1 MMGATVH
8 CTDVQGITVVFA
20 ESHLW
25 PNPANLFIIPD
36 NNGYAMIDVGGGGTS
51 GRDHLHAALETRR
64 LSLADLHTVVLSH
77 AHPDHMGAMKYVLE
91 AAAPRVYIH
100 TRDAESSLNPSKLHY
115 SFDIPLAKDAYAPR
129 DQHQKFDLFRFFDD
143 FGCSMS
149 AADEVEEITE
159 GDILRLGDFAFEVLL
174 TPGHAPG
181 HISLFE
187 KNTGILLPGDLV
199 GISPAWYTPSSGG
212 LTAYLSSLDAMESK
226 DASLLIPSHGPVMEN
241 ASHSIGRIRDKLM
254 KRETILLD
262 ALSTGPKTFLELNAA
277 LFRDEIL
284 HFFPGCGIIESH
296 LIKLEG
302 EDRIERNG
310 RKTIRLR

>member
-1 MMGATVH
+1 MGGTVH
-8 CTDVQGITVVFA
+8 YADVQGITVVFA

-25 PNPANLFIIPD
+25 PNPANLFVIPD
-36 NNGYAMIDVGGGGTS
+36 TNGFSMIDVGGGGTS
-51 GRDHLHAALETRR
+51 GRDHLHAALET
-64 LSLADLHTVVLSH
+64 LHLCLEDLHTVVLSH

-91 AAAPRVYIH
+91 AAAPRVYVH
-100 TRDAESSLNPSKLHY
+100 TRDVGSCRDPSKLHY
-115 SFDIPLAKDAYAPR
+115 SFDIPLAKDVYAQR
-129 DQHQKFDLFRFFDD
+129 DQHQDFDLFRFFDD
-143 FGCSMS
+143 FGCSMC
-149 AADEVEEITE
+149 AADEVEGIHE
-159 GDILRLGDFAFEVLL
+159 GDILRLGDLAFEVLL

-212 LTAYLSSLDAMESK
+212 LTAYLASLDAMESK
-226 DASLLIPSHGPVMEN
+226 HASLLIPSHGPVMER

-254 KRETILLD
+254 KREAILLE
-262 ALSTGPKTFLELNAA
+262 ALSTGSKTFLELNAA

-310 RKTIRLR
+310 LGPIRLR